1 MSCLF
6 VGVKMPLLEVR
17 TAYKPYCII
26 VSSIFHLEGNGSF
39 SWISFRKELLA
50 VPAENIVFSMSFT
63 ISSVI
68 SVFSA
73 VMRWH

>member
-6 VGVKMPLLEVR
+6 VGVEDASLEVR

-26 VSSIFHLEGNGSF
+26 VSSIFPLEGNGSF

-50 VPAENIVFSMSFT
+50 VSAENIVFSMSFT
-63 ISSVI
+63 ISLVI